1 MDEKMRVAIFRPP
14 HARCNTAFE
23 IQRSMYRYLSKN
35 YNIDITLFVDDCN
48 NFNDDQLRV
57 ITLKRKAL
65 SPWRKLWF
73 RNFPSSQNQLFTYH
87 GLPTILKHF
96 DLIET
101 SDPTLYYYAYDA
113 YRSAKKYGVRL
124 VCGSSVTIPELL
136 WVKKGKAQKVIDYAS
151 KISCCTPMALNRFEE
166 MGILLFNSE
175 KVSILGHPF
184 DTNMFR
190 PFPRKID
197 DGLIRILTVG
207 RLSREKGHQFLIE
220 AVSRLIPQYP
230 QLRLNI
236 VGEGNFKEN
245 LISLV
250 RELLPEG
257 IVTFN
262 GSIAHNEL
270 PTVYNQC
277 DIFAL
282 CSIKTD
288 TWEEYFG
295 AVIGEAMSCGKPIV
309 ATKGGGIPFVVKD
322 GETGFLVKQGDVA
335 DLTEKVKILI
345 EKNHLRKEMGLRARK
360 HILEEY
366 SLEKVA
372 ERCYQLW
379 TS

>member
-1 MDEKMRVAIFRPP
+1 MRVAVFRPP

-23 IQRSMYRYLSKN
+23 VQRSMYRYLAKN
-35 YNIDITLFVDDCN
+35 YNIDITLFVDECT
-48 NFNDDQLRV
+48 NFNDDQLKV

-65 SPWRKLWF
+65 SSWRKLWF
-73 RNFPSSQNQLFTYH
+73 RNSLRTQNQLFTYH
-87 GLPTILKHF
+87 GVPTILKNF

-113 YRSAKKYGVRL
+113 YRSAKKSGARL

-136 WVKKGKAQKVIDYAS
+136 WMKKGKAQEVIDYAS

-166 MGILLFNSE
+166 MGILLSNSE
-175 KVSILGHPF
+175 KVIILGHPF
-184 DTNMFR
+184 DTDVFR
-190 PFPRKID
+190 PFQREID

-220 AVSRLIPQYP
+220 AVSRLIPHYP

-236 VGEGNFKEN
+236 VGEGIFREN

-250 RELLPEG
+250 KELFLEG
-257 IVTFN
+257 IVTFS

-270 PTVYNQC
+270 PTVYNQS

-282 CSIKTD
+282 CSIRTNS
-288 TWEEYFG
+288 WEEYFG
-295 AVIGEAMSCGKPIV
+295 AVIGEAMSCGKSVI
-309 ATKGGGIPFVVKD
+309 ATKIGGVPFVVKD
-322 GETGFLVKQGDVA
+322 GETGFLVKQGDVD
-335 DLTEKVKILI
+335 DLTEKIKILI

-360 HILEEY
+360 HILEKY